1 MVAPASA
8 GGNST
13 GGQPPASRQPA
24 RSSSTHPSHSH
35 NVPLSARRSTP
46 LDLSTVERRGQSLA
60 PREPSK
66 RVRPHGLQEAPT
78 FRPTE
83 EEFKDPEE
91 YIRKIAPE
99 GKKYGIC
106 RIIPPENW
114 QPPFAIDTERFHFK
128 TRRQELNSVEGG
140 MPPRPATFAAGGTPQ
155 PLSDPDPGTRANLNY
170 LDQLAKFHKQH
181 GTNLNRF
188 PSVDKRP
195 LDLYKLKKAVEVR
208 GGFDQVCKMKK
219 WAEIGRDLGYSGKIM
234 SSLSTSLKN
243 SYQRWLQPYEEYLR
257 VAKPG
262 VQQQLELEHG
272 GPYTPSPHQSP
283 MTKKPM
289 SFDNG
294 TPSSTPKPSH
304 ATPAPPAPPAP
315 PPPNEVEATPEKPTP
330 PVEPIAPRPVAS
342 GFTPVNAGSG
352 FTAVNHQSPSFVA
365 VNSGPTVKRETDNGS
380 LTPKSIAEQP
390 SNSTPVP
397 NGHGGHQMKRAIS
410 HESGSQTENGDDP
423 NGRRSKR
430 LRKDAPPTVAGSHMS
445 LLRPAPPRVR
455 KSDGRKF
462 GDAQKC
468 EICGKSEDRPSIL
481 VCDSCENGFHKHCL
495 DPPLTTVPEYDWHC
509 PKCLVGTGE
518 FGFEEGGVYSLGQ
531 FQEKANNF
539 KNNYFASKMPFD
551 PVLNTRRRESEDDV
565 EREFWRL
572 VESLTETVEVEYGA
586 DIHSTTHGS
595 GFPTIERNPLD
606 PYSVNPWNLNVLPF
620 HGDSLFRHIKS
631 DISGMTVPWV
641 YVGMC
646 FSTFCWHNE
655 DHYAYSAN
663 YQHFGA
669 TKTWYGIPGADAEAF
684 EEAMRQAVP
693 ELFEGQP
700 DLLFQLVTLMP
711 PDQLRKAGVNVYAL
725 DQRAGQF
732 VITFPQA
739 YHAGFNHG
747 FNFNEAVNF
756 APADW
761 EPWGAVGV
769 ERLQAFRRHP
779 CFSHDE
785 LLLTAAARD
794 ATIKTAK
801 WLAPALQRTCTR
813 ELADRASFISR
824 HRDYSPHSCNVGKHP
839 GSGGDCQLNFVVED
853 EDIPEDDYQ
862 CQFCKAFTYLTQF
875 RCHQTGK
882 TACLMHADTHEC
894 CGQNPSLKQFGS
906 DHTLRY
912 RMSDDELKTVVQRVQ
927 ERARMPEVWN
937 EKVDKTLEH
946 EPKPQLKVLHSLLSE
961 GEKIPYHLP
970 GLQDLAAFVQRCDKW
985 VEEATNYITRKQQ
998 NRRKNEKA
1006 WRRSTSKAAQLEE
1019 RDREVRRVENIYAL
1033 LAEADKLS
1041 FDCPQMALLEEKTR
1055 EIEKFRQEIN
1065 ASLMN
1070 PHVRS
1075 VQEVEELVES
1085 SRNFN
1090 VDIPEVEGLEHILR
1104 QLKWNDQARR
1114 KRDQYQTLKECQ
1126 EIILAGEQL
1135 GLSDTNELLMH
1146 FKELG
1151 RHGEA
1156 WETKAKELM
1165 SVEAVH
1171 FQQLEALSAQ
1181 ASRFPVTPETLAA
1194 VDAILTKQREA
1205 QKRIQ
1210 SLYEKSKD
1218 PDYRN
1223 RPRYKDVRELME
1235 SLEELNSRP
1244 TGALDLEREQKR
1256 HEDWM
1261 RKGKKLFGKANAPLH
1276 ILKSHME
1283 YVEKRNSYCFDLE
1296 DRCRPP
1302 VEPASRDNS
1311 PDGGLLETN
1320 NTTSIWG
1327 GGKSRK
1333 RDVFCI
1339 CRHSEAGMMIECEVC
1354 HEWYHGKC
1362 LKIARGKVKEFD
1374 KYTCPIC
1381 DWRQKIPRDAARP
1394 KLEDLQDWQAEAAAL
1409 PFQPDEEGILDNIIN
1424 QATTFRDFLQ
1434 SFTNAACTT
1443 TEEVPTLIFYLRK
1456 IEGAEVL
1463 LAYETNFF
1471 RQEIHK
1477 WAPVAPEAPPI
1488 LEQSLSTRKP
1498 RPTKQQKI
1506 MAQLGVERPE
1516 DLPAHLRPRQ
1526 PSRKSIDSQ
1535 TSRPL
1540 NLGPSS
1546 QNPGDGP
1553 NSDVVGNGPTL
1564 TPLTPLA
1571 DTQSSPYPF
1580 SANYSLPGGDS
1591 TPAFAPGSSAFLP
1604 HAAGRSPSFPARSP
1618 SPHPQGLDTALFD
1631 SPRFNRDNTG
1641 APSGVD
1647 VDNQIPFDSSPR
1659 QNLDDVFADLT
1670 NQDVDPDPAFE
1681 PPEQEQEPE
1690 PMENTHA
1697 NEALEVLDASNGDH
1711 SDSLQDDDPS
1721 EEKDIGEIDGQAR
1734 LEGKTEII

>member
-1 MVAPASA
+1 MVAPAA
-8 GGNST
+8 TGGNST
-13 GGQPPASRQPA
+13 GIQPPASRQPT

-35 NVPLSARRSTP
+35 NVPLSSRRSAP
-46 LDLSTVERRGQSLA
+46 LDLSSVERRGQPSA
-60 PREPSK
+60 PREPSS

-83 EEFKDPEE
+83 DEFRDPEA

-99 GKKYGIC
+99 GSKYGIC

-114 QPPFAIDTERFHFK
+114 QPTFAIDTERFHFK

-140 MPPRPATFAAGGTPQ
+140 MPPRSALLAAGGTPQ
-155 PLSDPDPGTRANLNY
+155 LSSDPDPGTRANLNY

-195 LDLYKLKKAVEVR
+195 LDLYRLKKAVEVR
-208 GGFDQVCKMKK
+208 GGFEQVCKMKK

-257 VAKPG
+257 LAKPG
-262 VQQQLELEHG
+262 VQQQLEIEHG
-272 GPYTPSPHQSP
+272 GPYTPSPNHSP
-283 MTKKPM
+283 MPKKP
-289 SFDNG
+289 
-294 TPSSTPKPSH
+294 TPLENDTRS
-304 ATPAPPAPPAP
+304 ATPHGPSTLPPLAPQIAPQ
-315 PPPNEVEATPEKPTP
+315 EVAATPVKNPTP
-330 PVEPIAPRPVAS
+330 PVEPTPPRPIA
-342 GFTPVNAGSG
+342 SG
-352 FTAVNHQSPSFVA
+352 FTAVNAGGFTAVNRSPSFVA
-365 VNSGPTVKRETDNGS
+365 VNSAPPVKREIEHES
-380 LTPKSIAEQP
+380 MTPKSVSEHP
-390 SNSTPVP
+390 KDSTPVS
-397 NGHGGHQMKRAIS
+397 NGHGAPTMKRAIS
-410 HESGSQTENGDDP
+410 AESGSQAEAGELDA

-430 LRKDAPPTVAGSHMS
+430 LRKDAPLPTIAGSQMT
-445 LLRPAPPRVR
+445 LLRPAPSRSR
-455 KSDGRKF
+455 KSDSRKF
-462 GDAQKC
+462 GDKC
-468 EICGKSEDRPSIL
+468 ETCGKSDDRSSIL
-481 VCDSCENGFHKHCL
+481 VCDSCDQGFHRTCL
-495 DPPLTTVPEYDWHC
+495 DPPLHHIPEFDWHC

-518 FGFEEGGVYSLGQ
+518 FGFEEGGVYSLKQ

-539 KNNYFASKMPFD
+539 KKNYFSTKMPFD
-551 PVLNTRRRESEDDV
+551 PVLNTHRRESEDDV

-595 GFPTIERNPLD
+595 GFPTLERNPLD
-606 PYSVNPWNLNVLPF
+606 PYSKDPWNLNNLPF
-620 HGDSLFRHIKS
+620 HGESLFRHIKS

-711 PDQLRKAGVNVYAL
+711 PDQLRKAGVNVFAL

-756 APADW
+756 APVDW
-761 EPWGAVGV
+761 EPFGASGV
-769 ERLQAFRRHP
+769 QRLQAFRRHP

-785 LLLTAAARD
+785 LLFTAAARD
-794 ATIKTAK
+794 TSISTAK
-801 WLAPALQRTCTR
+801 WLAPALQRTTVR
-813 ELADRASFISR
+813 ELRERAEFATR
-824 HRDYSPHSCNVGKHP
+824 HREAAPHNCALYSEDPAAT
-839 GSGGDCQLNFVVED
+839 GDCQLKLVVEN
-853 EDIPEDDYQ
+853 EDLPEEDYQ
-862 CQFCKAFTYLTQF
+862 CHYCKSYIFLTQF
-875 RCHQTGK
+875 KCNKSGK
-882 TACLMHADTHEC
+882 TLCLIHLDAHDC
-894 CGQNPSLKQFGS
+894 CGEPLTQKLLGS
-906 DHTLRY
+906 DHKLRY
-912 RMSDDELKTVVQRVQ
+912 RVSDAELKDLVLKVE
-927 ERARMPEVWN
+927 ERSRIPEAWGQKLDN
-937 EKVDKTLEH
+937 ILED
-946 EPKPQLKVLHSLLSE
+946 EPKPQLKVLHNLLNE

-970 GLQDLAAFVQRCDKW
+970 GLEDLAAFVQRCDKW

-1006 WRRSTSKAAQLEE
+1006 WRKASSKASQLEE
-1019 RDREVRRVENIYAL
+1019 RDREVRRVENMYAL
-1033 LAEADKLS
+1033 LTEADKLS
-1041 FDCPQMALLEEKTR
+1041 FDCPQMAALEEKTR
-1055 EIEKFRQEIN
+1055 EIEKFRQDVSAALIN
-1065 ASLMN
+1065 PN
-1070 PHVRS
+1070 IRS
-1075 VQEVEELVES
+1075 VQEIEELVEN

-1090 VDIPEVEGLEHILR
+1090 VDIPEVEGLEHIVR
-1104 QLKWNDQARR
+1104 QMKWNEDAKRR
-1114 KRDQYQTLKECQ
+1114 RDQYLTLKDCQ
-1126 EIILAGEQL
+1126 ELIAAGEQL
-1135 GLSDTNELLMH
+1135 GLSDTNEHLLH
-1146 FKELG
+1146 FKDLF

-1156 WETKAKELM
+1156 WEAKAKELM

-1171 FQQLEALSAQ
+1171 YQQLEALSAQ
-1181 ASRFPVTPETLAA
+1181 ATRFPVSPDTLAA

-1210 SLYEKSKD
+1210 TLYERSKD
-1218 PDYRN
+1218 PDLKN
-1223 RPRYKDVRELME
+1223 RPKYKEVRELME

-1244 TGALDLEREQKR
+1244 TGAIDLEREQKR

-1296 DRCRPP
+1296 DRFRPP

-1311 PDGGLLETN
+1311 PGEIN
-1320 NTTSIWG
+1320 AAPQPQYWNRQSMA
-1327 GGKSRK
+1327 K

-1339 CRHSEAGMMIECEVC
+1339 CRHSEAGMMIECEIC
-1354 HEWYHGKC
+1354 GEWYHGKC
-1362 LKIARGKVKEFD
+1362 LKIARGKVKECD

-1394 KLEDLQDWQAEAAAL
+1394 KLEDLQEWQAEIAGL
-1409 PFQPDEEGILDNIIN
+1409 PFQPDEEAILDSIVN
-1424 QATTFRDFLQ
+1424 QATSFRDFLQ

-1463 LAYETNFF
+1463 LAYETNLF

-1477 WAPVAPEAPPI
+1477 WQPVAPEPPPI

-1516 DLPAHLRPRQ
+1516 DLPAHLRPKQ
-1526 PSRKSIDSQ
+1526 PNPAKRKSIDSQ
-1535 TSRPL
+1535 PGRPPAMQAASHAPGVNPNADSSRL
-1540 NLGPSS
+1540 E
-1546 QNPGDGP
+1546 
-1553 NSDVVGNGPTL
+1553 PTL
-1564 TPLTPLA
+1564 TPN
-1571 DTQSSPYPF
+1571 DTSNPPYPF
-1580 SANYSLPGGDS
+1580 SASYSLPAAD
-1591 TPAFAPGSSAFLP
+1591 TTAFAPESSAFLP
-1604 HAAGRSPSFPARSP
+1604 HVGANSPGFPTRSP
-1618 SPHPQGLDTALFD
+1618 SPPHHGLPLF
-1631 SPRFNRDNTG
+1631 SPPRFSRPTTG
-1641 APSGVD
+1641 GLPGMDVEPSH
-1647 VDNQIPFDSSPR
+1647 PFGSSPR
-1659 QNLDDVFADLT
+1659 NLDDVFADLT
-1670 NQDVDPDPAFE
+1670 NQDID
-1681 PPEQEQEPE
+1681 PEQDPE
-1690 PMENTHA
+1690 PMDNTHA
-1697 NEALEVLDASNGDH
+1697 NEALELLDVGNDRESSIPVPDHDGEVDKPQEVNGH
-1711 SDSLQDDDPS
+1711 A
-1721 EEKDIGEIDGQAR
+1721 EAEA
-1734 LEGKTEII
+1734 TVAA

>member
-1 MVAPASA
+1 MVAPALTGA
-8 GGNST
+8 NST
-13 GGQPPASRQPA
+13 GVQPSASRQPT
-24 RSSSTHPSHSH
+24 RSASTHPSHSH
-35 NVPLSARRSTP
+35 NVPLSARRSEP
-46 LDLSTVERRGQSLA
+46 LDLSTVERRGQPNA

-83 EEFKDPEE
+83 EEFKDPLE

-140 MPPRPATFAAGGTPQ
+140 
-155 PLSDPDPGTRANLNY
+155 TRANLNY

-195 LDLYKLKKAVEVR
+195 LDLYKLKKAVEIR

-257 VAKPG
+257 LAKPG

-283 MTKKPM
+283 MAKKPVL
-289 SFDNG
+289 FDHNTPIATTQASLNLQAATGSQG
-294 TPSSTPKPSH
+294 TLKD
-304 ATPAPPAPPAP
+304 
-315 PPPNEVEATPEKPTP
+315 VEATPDKPTP
-330 PVEPIAPRPVAS
+330 PIEAAPPRPTA
-342 GFTPVNAGSG
+342 SG
-352 FTAVNHQSPSFVA
+352 FTAVNASTGGFTAVNRSPSFVA
-365 VNSGPTVKRETDNGS
+365 VNSGPVVKRETENGS
-380 LTPKSIAEQP
+380 LTPQSVAEHPQ
-390 SNSTPVP
+390 SSTPVP
-397 NGHGGHQMKRAIS
+397 NGHGGHPMKRAIS
-410 HESGSQTENGDDP
+410 HDSGSQTEGAETDAS
-423 NGRRSKR
+423 GRRSKR
-430 LRKDAPPTVAGSHMS
+430 LRKDVPPPPTVAGSHMS

-455 KSDGRKF
+455 KSDSRKL
-462 GDAQKC
+462 GDKC
-468 EICGKSEDRPSIL
+468 EICGKGEDRPSIL
-481 VCDSCENGFHKHCL
+481 VCDSCDQGYHKNCL

-518 FGFEEGGVYSLGQ
+518 FGFEEGGVYSLKQ
-531 FQEKANNF
+531 FQEKANGF
-539 KNNYFASKMPFD
+539 KNSYFASKMPFD
-551 PVLNTRRRESEDDV
+551 PVLNTHRRESEDDV

-606 PYSVNPWNLNVLPF
+606 PYSTDPWNLNVLPF
-620 HGDSLFRHIKS
+620 YGDSLFRHIKS

-711 PDQLRKAGVNVYAL
+711 PDQLKKAGVNVYAL

-756 APADW
+756 APVDW
-761 EPWGAVGV
+761 EPWGAMGV

-794 ATIKTAK
+794 TSIKTAK
-801 WLAPALQRTCTR
+801 WLAPALQRTCNR
-813 ELADRASFISR
+813 ELAERSAFFGR
-824 HRDYSPHSCNVGKHP
+824 HREIAPHKCAL
-839 GSGGDCQLNFVVED
+839 GSQDPSASGDCQLKFLVEE
-853 EDIPEDDYQ
+853 EDLPEEDYQ
-862 CQFCKAFTYLTQF
+862 CQYCKAYAYLTQF
-875 RCHQTGK
+875 RCHKTGK
-882 TACLMHADTHEC
+882 TMCLLHAETYDC
-894 CGQNPSLKQFGS
+894 CGETVAQRLSGP

-912 RMSDDELKTVVQRVQ
+912 RMSDDTLKSLVHKVQ
-927 ERARMPEVWN
+927 ERARIPETWG
-937 EKVDKTLEH
+937 EKLDKVLED

-1006 WRRSTSKAAQLEE
+1006 WRKSTSKAAQLEE
-1019 RDREVRRVENIYAL
+1019 RDREVRKIETMYAL

-1041 FDCPQMALLEEKTR
+1041 FDCPQMAALEEKTR
-1055 EIEKFRQEIN
+1055 EIEKFRQDVN
-1065 ASLMN
+1065 AALMN

-1075 VQEVEELVES
+1075 IQEVEDLVDLA
-1085 SRNFN
+1085 RNFN
-1090 VDIPEVEGLEHILR
+1090 VEIPEVEGLEHVLR
-1104 QLKWNDQARR
+1104 QMRWNDEARR
-1114 KRDQYQTLKECQ
+1114 KRDQYLTLKECQ
-1126 EIILAGEQL
+1126 ELIQAGEQL
-1135 GLSDTNELLMH
+1135 GLSETNEQLSH
-1146 FKELG
+1146 FKELC
-1151 RHGEA
+1151 RHGET
-1156 WETKAKELM
+1156 WEAKAKELM
-1165 SVEAVH
+1165 SVESVH
-1171 FQQLEALSAQ
+1171 YQQLEALSAQ
-1181 ASRFPVTPETLAA
+1181 ALRFPVSPETLTA

-1205 QKRIQ
+1205 QKKIQ
-1210 SLYEKSKD
+1210 SLYERSRD
-1218 PDYRN
+1218 PDFRK
-1223 RPRYKDVRELME
+1223 RPKYKEIRDLME
-1235 SLEELNSRP
+1235 SLEALNSRP
-1244 TGALDLEREQKR
+1244 TGAIDLEREQKR

-1302 VEPASRDNS
+1302 VEPASRDNT
-1311 PDGGLLETN
+1311 PDGLLENHTAS
-1320 NTTSIWG
+1320 TSMWG

-1394 KLEDLQDWQAEAAAL
+1394 KLEDLQDWQAEIPNL
-1409 PFQPDEEGILDNIIN
+1409 PFQPDEEEILENIIN

-1516 DLPAHLRPRQ
+1516 DLPPHLRTKQ
-1526 PSRKSIDSQ
+1526 PNHAKRKSIEAQ
-1535 TSRPL
+1535 TPRPAIL
-1540 NLGPSS
+1540 QPNPHA
-1546 QNPGDGP
+1546 PGDDP
-1553 NSDVVGNGPTL
+1553 NANGPTL
-1564 TPLTPLA
+1564 TPMTEAPNP
-1571 DTQSSPYPF
+1571 PYPF
-1580 SANYSLPGGDS
+1580 SANYTLPASDS
-1591 TPAFAPGSSAFLP
+1591 TPAFAPAHSAFLP
-1604 HAAGRSPSFPARSP
+1604 HIAAHSPSFPRSP
-1618 SPHPQGLDTALFD
+1618 SPHQGLDTTLFS
-1631 SPRFNRDNTG
+1631 SPRFNRDPAEG
-1641 APSGVD
+1641 PPGVD
-1647 VDNQIPFDSSPR
+1647 IGNENPFDSSPR

-1670 NQDVDPDPAFE
+1670 NQYVEPDPE
-1681 PPEQEQEPE
+1681 LESEL
-1690 PMENTHA
+1690 MENTHA
-1697 NEALEVLDASNGDH
+1697 NEALEALDAINGGDH
-1711 SDSLQDDDPS
+1711 SGDIQHEDAHDPDVDG
-1721 EEKDIGEIDGQAR
+1721 DINGHEG
-1734 LEGKTEII
+1734 LEGPADNNP